1 MKNLPL
7 SLALAALS
15 GALTLKS
22 PADFSPGMRRAY
34 VVAPGAAT
42 GIIAAAALRSGVRK
56 GRKLAAAGRVD
67 LVTPAGAGSNDG
79 ADGSA
84 PVPSYVRA
92 DADPAQVPVLALTS
106 LAAAAGVTV
115 SGFLALSLVLDERI
129 ETWLVRRGATRP
141 RLVMA
146 AATAAGSLILD
157 QVTESKDSGESP
169 GA

>member
-7 SLALAALS
+7 SLTLAALS

-34 VVAPGAAT
+34 VLAPGAAL
-42 GIIAAAALRSGVRK
+42 GIIAAAALRSGVKK

-67 LVTPAGAGSNDG
+67 LVTPAAAGSNDG
-79 ADGSA
+79 ADGTA

-92 DADPAQVPVLALTS
+92 DAGPARVPALALTS
-106 LAAAAGVTV
+106 LAATVGVAV
-115 SGFLALSLVLDERI
+115 SGFLALSLVLDKRI
-129 ETWLVRRGATRP
+129 ETWLVRRGVARP

-146 AATAAGSLILD
+146 VVTAASSLVLD
-157 QVTESKDSGESP
+157 QVADSKDSG
-169 GA
+169 GARQ